1 MAQRRLIF
9 TSKWTTVW
17 HHGMVHALLNTHLP
31 SFDSQIGM
39 EDQRPSLEAPT

>member
-1 MAQRRLIF
+1 MARKRLIF

-31 SFDSQIGM
+31 SFNSPIAT
-39 EDQRPSLEAPT
+39 EEQRASLQTPT